1 MNFFNFSE
9 TSAEPFYK
17 SKNNQNGG
25 FLDFTDYSKLLFE
38 ASEQKNWSALNFLI
52 KSSEIKKIKYV
63 DNNGQTILHHLVKH
77 YKEDPQIASV
87 INTILTRS
95 DAKDLINIQDN
106 NGNTPL
112 HLAVIAGL
120 DSLCDDFIKVGANKS
135 IKNKAGLYIE
145 SETETESRVPQ
156 TVNSPQSDNSGSP
169 SVFISKKDLD
179 RSARKEDSVFVSNIL
194 NSLNNDKK
202 STDTSEA
209 KGFTEFNISGPITK
223 DNLSVKKNTY
233 SEFSNLINTS
243 EFIDDLVSKY
253 NSKQIGGKKTR
264 KLNTNSHLKSE
275 TGMTMNKTSTVDIP
289 SSNTYEIEQS
299 SETSERSEMSGRSEM
314 SELSR
319 MINNQA
325 TEIHERTIKKIM
337 EIIKVSEQEARTMKA
352 YIYNE
357 VKTQH
362 PELNNFDRAV
372 EMEKRIT
379 KEYLQKL
386 DTSKL
391 KELSEVISSKQKERI
406 QKNIDSPGIKEE
418 KPEEQKKETKTKKEV
433 KETKTKKE
441 VKETKKTKS
450 KKESSIS
457 ISESENKYSETSL
470 DSLS

>member
-17 SKNNQNGG
+17 TKNNQNGG

-77 YKEDPQIASV
+77 YKEDPQVASV

-95 DAKDLINIQDN
+95 DAKELINIQDN

-179 RSARKEDSVFVSNIL
+179 KSARKEDSVFVSNIL

-209 KGFTEFNISGPITK
+209 KGFTEFNISGPIIK
-223 DNLSVKKNTY
+223 NDLSVKKNTY

-275 TGMTMNKTSTVDIP
+275 TGMTMNVTSTVDIP
-289 SSNTYEIEQS
+289 SSNTSELEQS
-299 SETSERSEMSGRSEM
+299 SESSEMSGRSEM

-337 EIIKVSEQEARTMKA
+337 EINKINEQEARTMKA

-391 KELSEVISSKQKERI
+391 KELSEVISSKQKEKEEM
-406 QKNIDSPGIKEE
+406 QKNRDNLGIKEE
-418 KPEEQKKETKTKKEV
+418 KPKEPKKV
-433 KETKTKKE
+433 KETKTKIKKE
-441 VKETKKTKS
+441 VKEVKATKKTKS
-450 KKESSIS
+450 KKESSLS
-457 ISESENKYSETSL
+457 ISDSEDKYLETSI